1 VLDLIKASKVKNINI
16 LGGIKMK
23 KKILVEGM
31 SCGHCVNHVKEA
43 LEELKGVEVLDV
55 TLETNSAKV
64 DLTNSDVS
72 DEDIKA
78 IIDEYGY
85 KVVGIEVL

>member
-1 VLDLIKASKVKNINI
+1 
-16 LGGIKMK
+16 MK

-31 SCGHCVNHVKEA
+31 KCEKCVKHVNEA
-43 LEELKGVEVLDV
+43 LEELNGVEVLDV
-55 TLETNSAKV
+55 NLETKSAKV
-64 DLTNSDVS
+64 DLTNSNVN

>member
-1 VLDLIKASKVKNINI
+1 
-16 LGGIKMK
+16 MK

-31 SCGHCVNHVKEA
+31 SCGHCVAHVKEA
-43 LEELKGVEVLDV
+43 LEELNGVEVLDV
-55 TLETNSAKV
+55 TLETNLATV
-64 DLTNSDVS
+64 DMANSNVS

-85 KVVGIEVL
+85 KVVGIETV

>member
-1 VLDLIKASKVKNINI
+1 
-16 LGGIKMK
+16 MK

-31 SCGHCVNHVKEA
+31 KCEKCVKHVNEA

-64 DLTNSDVS
+64 DLTNSNVS